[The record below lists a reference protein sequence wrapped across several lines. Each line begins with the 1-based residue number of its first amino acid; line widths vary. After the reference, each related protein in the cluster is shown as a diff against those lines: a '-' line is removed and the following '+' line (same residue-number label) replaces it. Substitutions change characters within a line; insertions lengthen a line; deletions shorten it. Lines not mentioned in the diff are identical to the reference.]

1 MPGGSDLAEDCLHI
15 DGQVA
20 MRTTKPA
27 HDAKAESLRA
37 FLKGDAA
44 GPRTAGGWGD
54 RSGHRTVC
62 VCVQVACVCENT
74 HSGSAV
80 GVSVLAD
87 TLELL
92 DRLST

>member
-1 MPGGSDLAEDCLHI
+1 M
-15 DGQVA
+15 
-20 MRTTKPA
+20 
-27 HDAKAESLRA
+27 
-37 FLKGDAA
+37 
-44 GPRTAGGWGD
+44 
-54 RSGHRTVC
+54 C
-62 VCVQVACVCENT
+62 VYMQVACVCVNT